1 MSRKSESILRAIVA
15 SSKRARFAVA
25 LAVVAMLSGTM
36 PANGGDLL
44 LVTLSNN
51 TIVQYNVGLGTQA
64 AIQASQTIFT
74 STGLNAPRGMATDG
88 LNVYV
93 ANNGNGTI
101 NRYNAS
107 AVLVDTFV
115 PSDPGRTGPLGMAFD
130 NSGNL
135 YAGFQGSS
143 AITRFDSTGAVL
155 PPNPFG
161 GSFAGFGGTPWAMVF
176 SSNGNLYATGGDS
189 GRIQQITPGGTM
201 STIVTMG
208 GGTSPRGLAID
219 SSNRLYVADFSG
231 NYVNRYNT
239 SGGLIDSFIVSGLNS
254 PLGLLIDS
262 AGSLYVANSGNNTIR
277 KYDSLGVLQYT
288 LNTPASP
295 QFMLLPEPSTYLLGG
310 LATGILCLFA
320 RRGKTVPKSR

>member
-1 MSRKSESILRAIVA
+1 MIRKFESILRSIEDC
-15 SSKRARFAVA
+15 SMRARIVVTLA
-25 LAVVAMLSGTM
+25 LAAMLSCTM
-36 PANGGDLL
+36 PTKGGDLL
-44 LVTLSNN
+44 LVTLSDN

-64 AIQASQTIFT
+64 AIQASQSVFT

-93 ANNGNGTI
+93 ANNGDGTI
-101 NRYNAS
+101 NRFNAS

-115 PSDPGRTGPLGMAFD
+115 PSNPGRTGPLGLAFD

-143 AITRFDSTGAVL
+143 SITRFDSTGAVL

-161 GSFAGFGGTPWAMVF
+161 GSFSGFGGTPWAMVF
-176 SSNGNLYATGGDS
+176 SSSGNMYVTGGDS

-239 SGGLIDSFIVSGLNS
+239 SGGLIDNFIVSGLNN

-262 AGSLYVANSGNNTIR
+262 AGSLYVANSGNNTIS
-277 KYDSLGVLQYT
+277 KYNNLGVPLYT
-288 LNTPASP
+288 LTTPASP

-320 RRGKTVPKSR
+320 RRGKTATK